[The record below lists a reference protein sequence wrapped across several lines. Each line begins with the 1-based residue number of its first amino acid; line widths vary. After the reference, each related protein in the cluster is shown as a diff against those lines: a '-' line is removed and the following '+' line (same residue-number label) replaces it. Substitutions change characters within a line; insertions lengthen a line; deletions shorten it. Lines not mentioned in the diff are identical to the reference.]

1 MTTRKQPM
9 TNAKPRSRKTINPT
23 GLTEAHVEQ
32 TITQFLELDGW
43 RSFKMEANSERGFAS
58 RVMARVRSHSVLS
71 KMSMLIHAALLG
83 CMRGHGVGEPGMPDR
98 LYVRYF
104 TGTPIVDDRWTKADV
119 EALWIEFK
127 KPGEKPRP
135 DQIAWH
141 EAERRRGALIL
152 VVSDIDD
159 FMKRW
164 YPESGLQR
172 KR

>member
-1 MTTRKQPM
+1 M
-9 TNAKPRSRKTINPT
+9 INPT

-43 RSFKMEANSERGFAS
+43 RSFKMEANSERGFAN
-58 RVMARVRSHSVLS
+58 RVMARVRAHSVLS

-83 CMRGHGVGEPGMPDR
+83 CMRGHGVGELGMPDR
-98 LYVRYF
+98 LYVRYLKF
-104 TGTPIVDDRWTKADV
+104 CQPGNYLQSDVDL
-119 EALWIEFK
+119 LWIEFK